1 MDREYISTERA
12 DLFDVNTMIL
22 LSVDVIGYAEDS
34 QILQAFHT
42 VVQSGNINE
51 TVLYPASTAQYSMAV
66 VLSLS

>member
-42 VVQSGNINE
+42 VV
-51 TVLYPASTAQYSMAV
+51 
-66 VLSLS
+66 

>member
-34 QILQAFHT
+34 QILQAFHCA
-42 VVQSGNINE
+42 VNAHE
-51 TVLYPASTAQYSMAV
+51 TYNRDESSAKKQR
-66 VLSLS
+66 